1 MQACPCGLHLLAPKS
16 TNRGSSLCAG
26 SPGTYR
32 RKFSN
37 AYASWFWP
45 RSQPQPS
52 IAMGREWG
60 IGSSLTTETIP
71 PEWRGWVAAAIPG
84 GYFLAIIEFYLV
96 YPPVGWRRLS

>member
-1 MQACPCGLHLLAPKS
+1 
-16 TNRGSSLCAG
+16 
-26 SPGTYR
+26 
-32 RKFSN
+32 
-37 AYASWFWP
+37 
-45 RSQPQPS
+45 
-52 IAMGREWG
+52 MGREWG